1 MVIDDA
7 DWGGDEDEIDIDT
20 GDLDV
25 PQDNNGD

>member
-1 MVIDDA
+1 MVLEDA

-25 PQDNNGD
+25 P